1 MKTNL
6 AGAIEN
12 DFESIEDA
20 FPEVRHDRAPL
31 LSNYLV
37 QVRRAKNKTKGG
49 IYLPEDVRK
58 SEASNTTIAKV
69 VALGPLCFMSPQTL
83 EPWPEGPSF
92 KIGDFLQIPRYG
104 GSRFSV
110 PWKDEEVDFVLFDHL
125 QQLARITGDPRKITT
140 YL

>member
-6 AGAIEN
+6 AGVIEN
-12 DFESIEDA
+12 AFDSIEDA
-20 FPEVRHDRAPL
+20 FPNVRHDRAPL

-37 QVRRAKNKTKGG
+37 QVRRAKKTSKGG
-49 IYLPEDVRK
+49 IILTDDVRR
-58 SEASNTTIAKV
+58 SEASNTTVAKV
-69 VALGPLCFMSPQTL
+69 VALGPLCFKNPKTL
-83 EPWPEGPSF
+83 EEWPEGPSF
-92 KIGDFLQIPRYG
+92 NIGDFLQIPRYG

-110 PWKDEEVDFVLFDHL
+110 PWQDEEIDFVLFDHL